1 MQCNIS
7 YIPPTYIICP
17 IYMRTAPIT
26 HKTSTHITHTH
37 TKMFQV
43 KVKHVLKCLADMGA
57 SEHKPKV
64 TPQNGWQRCQA
75 VISPGALL
83 CWRVQ
88 RDGYCS
94 SEMKEES
101 LSDLLTSGKHLV
113 SVDLGDC
120 EAQGRS
126 SGAEKVSR
134 RKGPET
140 DGWTKPEATNISGNS
155 ESHDGTEEPDVEF

>member
-126 SGAEKVSR
+126 SGSAWCRRPKHDERDCFCGFAANEVS
-134 RKGPET
+134 
-140 DGWTKPEATNISGNS
+140 
-155 ESHDGTEEPDVEF
+155 